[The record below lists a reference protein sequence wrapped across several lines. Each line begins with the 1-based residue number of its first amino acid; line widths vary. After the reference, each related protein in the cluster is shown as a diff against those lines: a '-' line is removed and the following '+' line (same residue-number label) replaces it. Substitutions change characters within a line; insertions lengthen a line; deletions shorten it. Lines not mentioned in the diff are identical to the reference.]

1 MSGISQPPA
10 RQLGPLAMAF
20 WDLKKAPRASRLCV
34 GLPARVRAGSAH
46 LGPAL
51 LDHQGASQALC
62 AQNYLFGLLG
72 GLHVDAYLLQD
83 AGSARKSS
91 SQRFDKALVPL
102 TALGASGRARML
114 RQCRS

>member
-10 RQLGPLAMAF
+10 QQLGATRDGLLGPQESS
-20 WDLKKAPRASRLCV
+20 PRFTTLCQSACARRL
-34 GLPARVRAGSAH
+34 GSPR
-46 LGPAL
+46 PAL
-51 LDHQGASQALC
+51 LDRQGASQALC
-62 AQNYLFGLLG
+62 AQKYLFGLLG

-91 SQRFDKALVPL
+91 SQRFDKAVVPL
-102 TALGASGRARML
+102 TALSASGRARML